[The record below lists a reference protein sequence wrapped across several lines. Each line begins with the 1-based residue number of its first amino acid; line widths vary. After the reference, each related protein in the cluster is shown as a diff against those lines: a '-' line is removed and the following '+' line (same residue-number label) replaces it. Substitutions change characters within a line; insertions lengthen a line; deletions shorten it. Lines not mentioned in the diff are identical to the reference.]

1 MQQNGGKSEAL
12 AVVGEVP
19 GIGLTAVLFFIQEG
33 TMLSHLRSA
42 RIIACSMMGVALFF
56 AIGGHFALLQGIA
69 WTSMLRDFSRSES
82 IATAI
87 DKIVDGKHPCG
98 LCKKIAA
105 ARQSQSQ
112 DPLLLVSTKKFSDFI
127 TPLISVLTAPLSR
140 PLVYARVP
148 APMMEDIF
156 FSPPVP
162 VPIFSC

>member
-1 MQQNGGKSEAL
+1 
-12 AVVGEVP
+12 
-19 GIGLTAVLFFIQEG
+19 
-33 TMLSHLRSA
+33 MLSHLRSV

-127 TPLISVLTAPLSR
+127 TPLISVLMAPLSR

-148 APMMEDIF
+148 APMMEDLF